1 MACAVKWCFS
11 QKQNM
16 HGFITNTNSNLIGTK
31 NRSKSELG
39 VYLSPPVRIA
49 QLLFGGPAGR
59 YSLESMPELVGSGCH
74 R

>member
-1 MACAVKWCFS
+1 MACGVEWCCCLY
-11 QKQNM
+11 QKKKI
-16 HGFITNTNSNLIGTK
+16 HGFITNSNLIGKK
-31 NRSKSELG
+31 NGRKIELG
-39 VYLSPPVRIA
+39 VYQPPPVRIA